1 MARQIV
7 TEPLP
12 QLPDIDG
19 ATTIRHVGRIVD
31 AHGTTIQISGLP
43 VSIGQTC
50 RLYDPDSDWSMTAE
64 VIGVNARGGVLQPFG
79 HLRGLSSRAR
89 VEALGSED
97 TVRVD
102 DSLLGRVVDAFGNPI
117 DGAGSLRPAGIV
129 PVRRAPPAP
138 MERRPIDRPIETGI
152 RAIDTLLT
160 CGQGQRMGI
169 FAPAGAGKST
179 LLGMLA
185 THSAADVNV
194 VALIGERGREV
205 REFIADNLAGCL
217 HKSIVVVATSDEPSL
232 MRARAAQTA
241 TAIAE
246 YFRERGLQ
254 VQLLADSLTRY
265 ARALRDV
272 GLATGEAATRN
283 DFPPSVLSELPQL
296 LERAGTDGRGSITAF
311 YTMLIEAEDDIDPI
325 AEETMS
331 ILDGHIVLSRKLAM
345 QGHYPAIDILSSVS
359 RLMPQLI
366 SAEHGRGAER
376 AREFVSRYRD
386 LELLLQM
393 GEYEPGQDPEADAAI
408 AAQPGLAR
416 LLRQALTEEA
426 SFDDSVRLLT
436 ELTDG

>member
-1 MARQIV
+1 MI
-7 TEPLP
+7 EPLP
-12 QLPDIDG
+12 ELPDIDG
-19 ATTIRHVGRIVD
+19 ATTVRRVGRIID
-31 AHGTTIQISGLP
+31 ASGTTIQISGLP

-50 RLYDPDSDWSMTAE
+50 RLYDPDGDWHMMAE
-64 VIGVNARGGVLQPFG
+64 VIGINARGGILQPFG
-79 HLRGLSSRAR
+79 HLRGLNSGAR

-97 TVRVD
+97 TVPVD
-102 DSLLGRVVDAFGNPI
+102 ESLLGRVVDAFGNPI
-117 DGAGSLRPAGIV
+117 DGAGSLRPAGCV
-129 PVRRAPPAP
+129 PVRRAPPS
-138 MERRPIDRPIETGI
+138 PIDREPIDEPIETGV

-205 REFIADNLAGCL
+205 REFVADNLAGCL

-232 MRARAAQTA
+232 KRARAGQTA

-246 YFRERGLQ
+246 YFRDKGLH

-272 GLATGEAATRN
+272 GLAIGETATRN

-296 LERAGTDGRGSITAF
+296 LERAGTNSQGSITAF

-359 RLMPQLI
+359 RLMPRLV
-366 SAEHGRGAER
+366 SAEHGRSAER
-376 AREFVSRYRD
+376 AREYASRYRD

-393 GEYEPGQDPEADAAI
+393 GEYEAGQDPAADAAI

-416 LLRQALTEEA
+416 HLRQAVTESAAFGEG
-426 SFDDSVRLLT
+426 VRSLRD
-436 ELTDG
+436 LTDG